1 MSSALQ
7 RSLRGISPSVLIS
20 MMRTFGDCFSGQRVR
35 FFGSMALALGATA
48 IELLKPWPTKVLF
61 DRVLLREGE
70 AQGWLGLSPTGS
82 AVALAA
88 TVVILSLIGGLL
100 TMKSTL
106 MVAEVGR
113 RVSVRVRRRIFEHMH
128 KLDLPFHTSAK
139 SGDLI
144 VRLTSDVML
153 ARTAL
158 VNSWLALADS
168 GALMLGMAIVLIVLD
183 PILALCALAPLPLL
197 GLSLTRSSR
206 ELRVTSRKQRRKE
219 GSATSFA
226 LESLRQFRVVK
237 AYAQEESAAQK
248 FGRMTGQGER
258 AGLKATKISARM
270 TLNTDIMSG
279 AGLALVMVVGSLRV
293 LSDDLSPGELLVA
306 TTYARSMFRPVRKA
320 SREGGRLSK
329 ASTGAERILEVMNIQ
344 PTASDGGRDAS
355 SLRGDLEFRGVR
367 STYDGEVEALRGMS
381 FALPA
386 GSVTVI
392 EGSNG
397 SGKSTMLSVLLRLTP
412 VEDGVVLVDG
422 TPIEEF
428 DLSSYRSCFA
438 YVPQEIHLFDASVRE
453 NILFGRPDAT
463 DDEIVEAAQAAFF
476 DEVVDQLPDGYE
488 TIIGEG
494 GASLSGGQARRLML
508 ARAALRNS
516 RILILDEPLSGL
528 DPEARD
534 HVAASVKSIS
544 VGRTTVVVNHV
555 GSEVFDPD
563 IVLHVGSGMVTDKI
577 TFRNRPSRVAHGA
590 DGA

>member
-1 MSSALQ
+1 
-7 RSLRGISPSVLIS
+7 
-20 MMRTFGDCFSGQRVR
+20 
-35 FFGSMALALGATA
+35 
-48 IELLKPWPTKVLF
+48 
-61 DRVLLREGE
+61 
-70 AQGWLGLSPTGS
+70 
-82 AVALAA
+82 
-88 TVVILSLIGGLL
+88 
-100 TMKSTL
+100 
-106 MVAEVGR
+106 
-113 RVSVRVRRRIFEHMH
+113 
-128 KLDLPFHTSAK
+128 
-139 SGDLI
+139 
-144 VRLTSDVML
+144 
-153 ARTAL
+153 
-158 VNSWLALADS
+158 
-168 GALMLGMAIVLIVLD
+168 
-183 PILALCALAPLPLL
+183 
-197 GLSLTRSSR
+197 
-206 ELRVTSRKQRRKE
+206 
-219 GSATSFA
+219 
-226 LESLRQFRVVK
+226 
-237 AYAQEESAAQK
+237 
-248 FGRMTGQGER
+248 
-258 AGLKATKISARM
+258 
-270 TLNTDIMSG
+270 
-279 AGLALVMVVGSLRV
+279 
-293 LSDDLSPGELLVA
+293 
-306 TTYARSMFRPVRKA
+306 
-320 SREGGRLSK
+320 
-329 ASTGAERILEVMNIQ
+329 
-344 PTASDGGRDAS
+344 
-355 SLRGDLEFRGVR
+355 
-367 STYDGEVEALRGMS
+367 
-381 FALPA
+381 
-386 GSVTVI
+386 
-392 EGSNG
+392 
-397 SGKSTMLSVLLRLTP
+397 MLSVLLRLTP

>member
-1 MSSALQ
+1 MTNP
-7 RSLRGISPSVLIS
+7 LRKAFRGVSPTVLIETL
-20 MMRTFGDCFSGQRVR
+20 RTFGDCFKGQRVR
-35 FFGSMALALGATA
+35 FFGALALALGATA

-61 DRVLLREGE
+61 DRVLLADGG
-70 AQGWLGLSPTGS
+70 AQGWMGLSPTGS
-82 AVALAA
+82 AIALAA
-88 TVVILSLIGGLL
+88 SVVVLALIGGLL
-100 TMKSTL
+100 TMRSTL

-113 RVSVRVRRRIFEHMH
+113 KVSVRVRQRIFEHMH

-168 GALMLGMAIVLIVLD
+168 GALMLGMAIVLIALD

-197 GLSLTRSSR
+197 GVSLGRSSR
-206 ELRVTSRKQRRKE
+206 ELRVTSRKQRRRE
-219 GSATSFA
+219 GSATSYA
-226 LESLRQFRVVK
+226 LESLQQFRIIK
-237 AYAQEESAAQK
+237 AYAQEESAAQR
-248 FGRMTGQGER
+248 FGKMTGQGER

-279 AGLALVMVVGSLRV
+279 TGLALVMVVGALRV
-293 LSDDLSPGELLVA
+293 LSGDLSPGELLVA
-306 TTYARSMFRPVRKA
+306 TTYSRSMFRPVRKA
-320 SREGGRLSK
+320 TREGGRLSK
-329 ASTGAERILEVMNIQ
+329 ASTGAERILEVMRIK
-344 PTASDGGRDAS
+344 PSVSSGGRDAS
-355 SLRGDLEFRGVR
+355 GLRGDIEFRGVR

-381 FALPA
+381 FAVPA
-386 GSVTVI
+386 GSLTVV

-412 VEDGVVLVDG
+412 VEEGAVFVDG
-422 TPIEEF
+422 IPVDEF

-463 DDEIVEAAQAAFF
+463 DDEIFEAARAAFF
-476 DEVVDQLPDGYE
+476 DEVVAQMPDGYE
-488 TIIGEG
+488 TVIGEG

-544 VGRTTVVVNHV
+544 AGRTTVVVNHV

-563 IVLHVGSGMVTDKI
+563 IILHIGSGMVTDKI
-577 TFRNRPSRVAHGA
+577 TFRNRLPRVAPVA